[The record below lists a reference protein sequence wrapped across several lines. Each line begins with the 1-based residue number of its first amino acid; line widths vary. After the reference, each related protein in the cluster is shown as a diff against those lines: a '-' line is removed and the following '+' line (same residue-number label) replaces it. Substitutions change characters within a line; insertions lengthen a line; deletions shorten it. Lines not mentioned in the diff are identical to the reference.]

1 MDLKLPKLGEGVDSG
16 VVVNVLVREGDRIA
30 AEQPVI
36 ELENEKAVA
45 SIPSTA
51 AGVVKRIYVKP
62 GDKISVGQ
70 PILALETG
78 AADTATA
85 APAKPRPA
93 PTAAAAAATPAP
105 PVAPVE
111 APPVPAPE
119 TAAEAELP
127 EPVAAP
133 VASPS
138 LRRIA
143 RELGIDLGRIRGS
156 GRGGRIEVG
165 DVRAYIQRLQALAAR
180 PPAPAAAP
188 ATAPP
193 PRPAP
198 EPVDFSKWGP
208 ITRQP
213 LSPLRQVIAR
223 RMSES
228 WTSIPHVTQ
237 FGDAD
242 FTRLNEL
249 RQRHGPAYEQR
260 GVKLTLTPL
269 ILKALVAT
277 LQRHPHFNSSL
288 DEAANELV
296 LKRYFHIGIAVDTE
310 QGLIVPVVRDADKK
324 SVLELA
330 REVEALARKARE
342 RKVSAEELKGGTFTI
357 SNQGAIGGAHF
368 TPIINRPEVAI
379 LGLGRGAMRP
389 VAREGRIE
397 ARLLTPLALSY
408 DHRVID
414 GGMAA
419 RFIVDLIAALEN
431 FDEALVQL

>member
-30 AEQPVI
+30 ADQPVI
-36 ELENEKAVA
+36 ELENEKAIA

-51 AGVVKRIYVKP
+51 AGVVTRIYVKP
-62 GDKISVGQ
+62 GDKLSVGQ

-78 AADTATA
+78 AA
-85 APAKPRPA
+85 PAG
-93 PTAAAAAATPAP
+93 AAAAARVEPERAPA
-105 PVAPVE
+105 
-111 APPVPAPE
+111 
-119 TAAEAELP
+119 TAAVASSAGAEASAAAGPEVVTEAEWP

-143 RELGIDLGRIRGS
+143 RELGIDLRRIRGS

-180 PPAPAAAP
+180 PAATAAPSPAAAP
-188 ATAPP
+188 A
-193 PRPAP
+193 RPVP

-228 WTSIPHVTQ
+228 WTHIPHVTQ

-249 RQRHGPAYEQR
+249 RQLHGPAYEQR

-277 LQRHPHFNSSL
+277 LQRHPQFNASL

-296 LKRYFHIGIAVDTE
+296 LKRYIHVGIAVDTE

-330 REVEALARKARE
+330 REVEQLARKARE
-342 RKVSAEELKGGTFTI
+342 RKVSADELKGGTFTI

-379 LGLGRGAMRP
+379 LGLGRGALRP
-389 VAREGRIE
+389 VVREGRIE
-397 ARLLTPLALSY
+397 ARLMVPLALSY

-431 FDEALVQL
+431 FDEAPLQL